1 MKVDTRNGYEER
13 ISKCI
18 KRLVQ
23 LVNDCDPLDLVR
35 RQKYVDMFDTAKA
48 VQEVILT
55 NDNTVFVSNKLL
67 SFELRMATLT
77 GGEDIKEDTTAAIE
91 EIETGSVER
100 QVMEMMIAAQTSL
113 QGAYDLIISANR
125 LARGVAEISAIQTKA
140 REIGPIMQAFSK
152 LGGIDA

>member
-13 ISKCI
+13 IGKCI

-23 LVNDCDPLDLVR
+23 LVNDCDSQDLAR
-35 RQKYVDMFDTAKA
+35 RQKYVDMFDAAKA
-48 VQEVILT
+48 VQEIILT
-55 NDNTVFVSNKLL
+55 NDNTVFVSNKLS

-77 GGEDIKEDTTAAIE
+77 GGEDIKEDVPIVIE
-91 EIETGSVER
+91 EMETGSVER
-100 QVMEMMIAAQTSL
+100 RVMEMMTAAQASL
-113 QGAYDLIISANR
+113 QSAYDLIISTNR

-140 REIGPIMQAFSK
+140 RELGPVMQAFSK